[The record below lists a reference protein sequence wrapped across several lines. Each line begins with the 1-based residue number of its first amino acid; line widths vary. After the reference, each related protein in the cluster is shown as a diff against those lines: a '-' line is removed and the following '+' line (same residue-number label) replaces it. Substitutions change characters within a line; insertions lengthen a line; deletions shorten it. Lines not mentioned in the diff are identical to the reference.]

1 MRVEIVDLT
10 GDNIKDAPEFSAYPF
25 SCKYCLYWECP
36 EEFKDLERKGK
47 ETMTG
52 KKLVWLQNTIDSFG
66 NCGKILRVDGEPV
79 GYAQYAPHELL
90 PNSASYSASPG
101 DDAVLLSRLY
111 IAQERCRYLMA
122 RFLKTIVE
130 ELKGRGI
137 KAIETFATKKN
148 SFETPSGPVEF
159 YLRNGF
165 RIHEDDKEWPLMR
178 LDL

>member
-1 MRVEIVDLT
+1 M
-10 GDNIKDAPEFSAYPF
+10 
-25 SCKYCLYWECP
+25 
-36 EEFKDLERKGK
+36 
-47 ETMTG
+47 
-52 KKLVWLQNTIDSFG
+52 WLQNTIDSFG

-137 KAIETFATKKN
+137 KAIETFTTKKN